1 MEVERI
7 VGYRLLDAS
16 GAVVQEWGG
25 VWGQCPGIPNPVR
38 LPNGDHVH
46 APALDTDYGGYTLT
60 RWMMTGP
67 ESAVPESIT
76 RRQCALQLRA
86 LGLITGSEAVAMTRD
101 GTPPAYIQG
110 YFNTL
115 EDEDRILAEID
126 FAATSYFRANSLI
139 GALLTAN
146 GMTEA
151 DADAFFL
158 AAAEL

>member
-1 MEVERI
+1 M
-7 VGYRLLDAS
+7 
-16 GAVVQEWGG
+16 
-25 VWGQCPGIPNPVR
+25 P
-38 LPNGDHVH
+38 
-46 APALDTDYGGYTLT
+46 
-60 RWMMTGP
+60 
-67 ESAVPESIT
+67 
-76 RRQCALQLRA
+76 CAR
-86 LGLITGSEAVAMTRD
+86 TMTRD

>member
-1 MEVERI
+1 MDVERI
-7 VGYRLLDAS
+7 VGYRLLDTS
-16 GAVVQEWGG
+16 GEVVQEWGG

-86 LGLITGSEAVAMTRD
+86 LGLITGSEAVAMARA
-101 GTPPAYIQG
+101 GTPPAAIQA
-110 YFNTL
+110 YFDTL
-115 EDEDRILAEID
+115 GEEERIHAEID
-126 FAATSYFRANSLI
+126 FAATSYFRTNPLI
-139 GALLTAN
+139 GALLAAN
-146 GMTEA
+146 GMSET
-151 DADAFFL
+151 DAGAFFI
-158 AAAEL
+158 AAAGL